1 MRLRIHLINQDS
13 SSKLDKRMI
22 INRPRG
28 FSGRVIFD
36 HLPKTAGQAINAWLV
51 STLGSGCAATS
62 LNAGHRE
69 LIKQLGGEYSLISA
83 HMSFQGEGFDPRYEY
98 VTFLREPIDRAISW
112 LFFVHQN
119 HDATD
124 LAALWHQAKE
134 FIDSDGESSVSLL
147 GQIVNPYIEHFC
159 SIDPTPTFTDAERLA
174 KALAILGNYDLW
186 GIYESMPDFLG
197 DFAALL
203 GAPAPR
209 EIAKVNVTLTR
220 PSSTRASA
228 QLRRRLEELN
238 ALDLE
243 FYEIVRDRYAQERRR
258 WQRPAV
264 QVPAWTPIERLVAT
278 NFNESRFSLISATVD
293 GERNCK
299 SGSILSFLVE
309 FSISKDVPDL
319 EIGIHIFDS
328 ARRWAFGTNTT
339 MLENKI
345 VSVTPGIY
353 QFRCACVANLP
364 EGEYTAGFAFAEQIA
379 GEMRNLAWYDE
390 LVTFHVTH
398 ERLTPSVGYAE
409 LTTVMDC
416 YRISESIAMPVIDG
430 TGTLQSTS
438 DRQEVKVNETY
449 SLLVT
454 LSNNSNQDWINLHS
468 NPISL
473 SYRWLDENGE
483 FVVVDGQRTP
493 LPGGQLLRGKSVTV
507 TMAIEAPKL
516 PGRYELQ
523 AQPVQE
529 MVCWF
534 DECGFT
540 PLRLFTNV
548 QGIKGRSHPCENTDS
563 NHRNQPV

>member
-1 MRLRIHLINQDS
+1 MQLRIHLINQNI

-62 LNAGHRE
+62 LNSAHRE
-69 LIKQLGGEYSLISA
+69 LIRQFGGEYSLISA
-83 HMSFQGEGFDPRYEY
+83 HVSFQGEGFDPRYEY
-98 VTFLREPIDRAISW
+98 VTFLREPLDRAISW

-119 HDATD
+119 HDAND
-124 LAALWHQAKE
+124 LAALWHQTKE
-134 FIDSDGESSVSLL
+134 FIDSEGESSVSLL

-159 SIDPTPTFTDAERLA
+159 SVDPTPTSTDAERLA
-174 KALAILGNYDLW
+174 KALAVLEKYDLW
-186 GIYESMPDFLG
+186 GIYESMPDFLS

-243 FYEIVRDRYAQERRR
+243 FYEIVRGRYAQERRR

-278 NFNESRFSLISATVD
+278 NFNDSRFSLISATVD

-299 SGSILSFLVE
+299 YGSILSFLVE
-309 FSISKDVPDL
+309 FSISTNVPDL

-328 ARRWAFGTNTT
+328 VRRWAFGTNTT
-339 MLENKI
+339 MLGNKI
-345 VSVTPGIY
+345 VAITPGIY
-353 QFRCACVANLP
+353 RFRCACVADLP
-364 EGEYTAGFAFAEQIA
+364 EGVYTAGFAFAERIA
-379 GEMRNLAWYDE
+379 GEMHNIAWYDE

-398 ERLTPSVGYAE
+398 ERVTPSVGYAQ
-409 LTTVMDC
+409 LTTAMDC
-416 YRISESIAMPVIDG
+416 YRISENIAMPVIDG

-438 DRQEVKVNETY
+438 TGKEVNTSETY

-454 LSNNSNQDWINLHS
+454 LSNNSNQDWISLHS

-473 SYRWLDENGE
+473 SYRWLDEGGE
-483 FVVVDGQRTP
+483 FVVFDGLRTP

-507 TMAIEAPKL
+507 AMVVEAPKL
-516 PGRYELQ
+516 PGRYELE

-540 PLRLFTNV
+540 PLRLSTKV
-548 QGIKGRSHPCENTDS
+548 HGIRGRSHSFEFTG
-563 NHRNQPV
+563 